1 MPSTL
6 HHIMFIIQQF
16 SEYPLVAFF
25 IWGMEFVITL
35 RTYSLSVV
43 ELDFKL
49 NYNILASFIWNIPNI
64 LLLEIIYDFV
74 TCGMNNFN
82 INLQTISHRLCMAI

>member
-1 MPSTL
+1 
-6 HHIMFIIQQF
+6 
-16 SEYPLVAFF
+16 
-25 IWGMEFVITL
+25 MEFVITL

-74 TCGMNNFN
+74 TFGINNFN
-82 INLQTISHRLCMAI
+82 INLQTIPHRLCMAI

>member
-1 MPSTL
+1 
-6 HHIMFIIQQF
+6 
-16 SEYPLVAFF
+16 
-25 IWGMEFVITL
+25 MEFVITL

-74 TCGMNNFN
+74 TFGINNFN